1 MVSWLSNIEAETP
14 LDFFFPCPP
23 CILHVS
29 SLFMFIS
36 QYPGNMQITMIISTS
51 VSLVKVFAG
60 FILSDVSSQSE
71 STYLSVEF
79 LLEFICAR
87 ARISQ
92 QTSEGLGCKEI
103 LNMVFSTDIKRV
115 LISDNVD
122 SCCKDVLEQNG
133 ITVDVKTKLTKDELL
148 SEIQVSFD
156 LNISQAAV
164 DTGVT

>member
-1 MVSWLSNIEAETP
+1 M
-14 LDFFFPCPP
+14 
-23 CILHVS
+23 
-29 SLFMFIS
+29 
-36 QYPGNMQITMIISTS
+36 
-51 VSLVKVFAG
+51 
-60 FILSDVSSQSE
+60 SSQSE
-71 STYLSVEF
+71 STYVSVEF

-87 ARISQ
+87 APVSQ

-164 DTGVT
+164 DSGVTYFFVRRTMMHLLCVQPPKLLLKLSKRARILKSSGEQALEWTTLIFRQHRIKESLL